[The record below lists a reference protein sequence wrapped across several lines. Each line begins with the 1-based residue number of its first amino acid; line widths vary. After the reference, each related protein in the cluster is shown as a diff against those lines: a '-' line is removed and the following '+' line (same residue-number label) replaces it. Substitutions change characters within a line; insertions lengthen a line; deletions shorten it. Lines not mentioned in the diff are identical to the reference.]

1 MSTRLTNTIR
11 ERIALAVLRH
21 RFSESI
27 EALIADKATFA
38 DEVYC
43 DLYKKSDREKIDAL
57 PAGWLPEE
65 ASIGVKFD
73 NTRWNYENIYFSG
86 CVYGK
91 LSRTRAPQEKSD
103 PAPRRRVLHK
113 HSNGCV
119 KVYDEGHR
127 LAKKFAAL
135 KEREAELEAA
145 IVAAERQVNAALES
159 ATTINKLVEIWP
171 EVEPFAR
178 QFDKSPIKVP
188 AVPTEQLNK
197 LLDLPVAA

>member
-21 RFSESI
+21 RFSDSI
-27 EALIADKATFA
+27 EAMIADKAAFA

-43 DLYKKSDREKIDAL
+43 DIYKKSDREKISAL

-65 ASIGVKFD
+65 HRVGVKFD
-73 NTRWNYENIYFSG
+73 NTKFSYENIDFSG

-91 LSRTRAPQEKSD
+91 ISRTRVPQEKSE
-103 PAPRRRVLHK
+103 PAPRRRVLTK
-113 HSNGCV
+113 HSHGCA

-127 LAKKFAAL
+127 LAKKFVAL
-135 KEREAELEAA
+135 KEREDELKVA